1 MYFIEQLLNLRFSKV
16 DTLLFLCISN
26 TLLFLSIPNYNIL
39 MADQFNMEPVDKH
52 SWELYKLVAFPS
64 LRKQAAQIL
73 RKFSRSF
80 GSIGGLAAEYQYQ
93 VLLMDVSTLRKVLVI
108 AAFVVYGLP
117 THYFPAHI

>member
-1 MYFIEQLLNLRFSKV
+1 
-16 DTLLFLCISN
+16 
-26 TLLFLSIPNYNIL
+26 
-39 MADQFNMEPVDKH
+39 MADQFNMEPVDKLT
-52 SWELYKLVAFPS
+52 WELYKLVTFPS

-108 AAFVVYGLP
+108 AAFVVYGFP
-117 THYFPAHI
+117 THYFTAHI